1 LYKDDVVGTGPSP
14 TVGDEL
20 EVHYA
25 GWYYAPGSTEGVKFD
40 DSRDRDANKGLMF
53 ELGIAPIIKGWSLG
67 LETMKQGGKRSLI
80 IPPTLG
86 YGDVE
91 VSSAGRPSIPPNSE
105 LRFELELVTVNND
118 IIRKMRRSLNDF
130 LRPQGSDFVSPEE
143 KQAIKEGTL
152 KKPLIEQ
159 LFQKKD

>member
-1 LYKDDVVGTGPSP
+1 MG
-14 TVGDEL
+14 
-20 EVHYA
+20 
-25 GWYYAPGSTEGVKFD
+25 
-40 DSRDRDANKGLMF
+40 
-53 ELGIAPIIKGWSLG
+53 
-67 LETMKQGGKRSLI
+67 GGKRSLI

-152 KKPLIEQ
+152 KKPLISSCSRRRTRN
-159 LFQKKD
+159 LMV

>member
-1 LYKDDVVGTGPSP
+1 MCPLRAQHTG
-14 TVGDEL
+14 
-20 EVHYA
+20 
-25 GWYYAPGSTEGVKFD
+25 EGVKFD
-40 DSRDRDANKGLMF
+40 DSRDRDATKGLMF
-53 ELGIAPIIKGWSLG
+53 ELGVAPIIKGWSLG

-80 IPPTLG
+80 IPPALG

-91 VSSAGRPSIPPNSE
+91 VSAAGRPSIPPNSE
-105 LRFELELVTVNND
+105 LRFELELVVVNND

-130 LRPQGSDFVSPEE
+130 LRPQGADFVSPEE
-143 KQAIKEGTL
+143 KQAIRDGTL

>member
-1 LYKDDVVGTGPSP
+1 
-14 TVGDEL
+14 
-20 EVHYA
+20 
-25 GWYYAPGSTEGVKFD
+25 
-40 DSRDRDANKGLMF
+40 M
-53 ELGIAPIIKGWSLG
+53 I
-67 LETMKQGGKRSLI
+67 
-80 IPPTLG
+80 
-86 YGDVE
+86 
-91 VSSAGRPSIPPNSE
+91 
-105 LRFELELVTVNND
+105 TVNND